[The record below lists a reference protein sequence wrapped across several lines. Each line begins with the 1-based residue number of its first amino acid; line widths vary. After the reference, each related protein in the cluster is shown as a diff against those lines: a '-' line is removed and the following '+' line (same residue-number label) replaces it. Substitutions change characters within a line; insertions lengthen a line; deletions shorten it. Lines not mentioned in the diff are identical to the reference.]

1 MFLRAMDGAQTYN
14 NWLEIAFR
22 LTYLSLRRARHRD
35 YKGAHVPERANFSWR
50 AEAEPY
56 SLWASA
62 GWGLADVIPLRLFS

>member
-1 MFLRAMDGAQTYN
+1 MARKHLHQKPGKD
-14 NWLEIAFR
+14 LH

-62 GWGLADVIPLRLFS
+62 GWVLADVENNRP